1 MPRATKDCAS
11 SDAFRRHTQR
21 LLHIDCVEEPPRPT
35 RADSG
40 CDEDQGGRF
49 ELFALCGE
57 ARRRKG
63 DGLRQ
68 FPQVLGSGGQKELV
82 FGPIW
87 AAEARSTEP
96 EYALQM
102 SEEHLDLLSFAT

>member
-87 AAEARSTEP
+87 ATEARSTEP
-96 EYALQM
+96 EYAL
-102 SEEHLDLLSFAT
+102 